1 MRKQHTSQPVTLR
14 FRRWSRKAYA
24 AFISIR
30 QAVTIGQLTANVS
43 ERFRAKQES
52 IHGLTL
58 WANQSLYEEETTAES
73 DLLNESLQT
82 SALLWSLLTA
92 IPLQMAKQPDTAA
105 YTLYIYYFRES
116 GSLQYDTEGFR
127 SFCFH
132 TSQINN
138 S

>member
-1 MRKQHTSQPVTLR
+1 MRKQPTYNPTALR
-14 FRRWSRKAYA
+14 FKRWSRKAYA

-52 IHGLTL
+52 VHGLTL
-58 WANQSLYEEETTAES
+58 ADPRLHEEKACAES
-73 DLLNESLQT
+73 DLLNELLQT